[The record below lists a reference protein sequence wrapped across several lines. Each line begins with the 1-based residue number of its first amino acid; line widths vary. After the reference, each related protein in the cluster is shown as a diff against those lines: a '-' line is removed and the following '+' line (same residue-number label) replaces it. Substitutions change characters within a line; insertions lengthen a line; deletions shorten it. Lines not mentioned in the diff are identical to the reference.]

1 MKSPTPE
8 DEANDRFFYPSIEQ
22 QVKQERLDDAQIP
35 RRVRQQARPEG
46 DAPVANDPGHD
57 AEEGTKVSILR
68 PTIGNSPPHRAGG
81 PPARPLLDSE

>member
-1 MKSPTPE
+1 MFSPTPE

-22 QVKQERLDDAQIP
+22 QVKQEHEDDAQIS
-35 RRVRQQARPEG
+35 RHLRKQARPQG

-57 AEEGTKVSILR
+57 AEEGTEMPILR